1 MVKGVFLALGIML
14 VLAAIPIVDLVG
26 IPFGPFIGSY
36 YGISS
41 AGMSGNGRPEGRPL
55 TGSEIGAYAVKS
67 AVFGILLGLLVL
79 LILVAVGASLMAT
92 IDLSQRFTWLLW
104 LAIVVF
110 TVYTATMSTLGAM
123 YSQVKAAK

>member
-41 AGMSGNGRPEGRPL
+41 AGRAHTERPSGAPL
-55 TGSEIGAYAVKS
+55 TSAEIGAYAIR
-67 AVFGILLGLLVL
+67 AGVFGLVLGLLVL
-79 LILVAVGASLMAT
+79 LIMVVVGASLMVT
-92 IDLSQRFTWLLW
+92 IDLSQRFVWLLW
-104 LAIVVF
+104 LAIAVF
-110 TVYTATMSTLGAM
+110 TLYTATMSALGAM
-123 YSQVKAAK
+123 YRQLKAAR

>member
-41 AGMSGNGRPEGRPL
+41 AGRSGNGRPSGRPL
-55 TGSEIGAYAVKS
+55 TGSEIWAYAAKY
-67 AVFGILLGLLVL
+67 AAFGILLGLLVL
-79 LILVAVGASLMAT
+79 LILAVVGVSLMAT
-92 IDLSQRFTWLLW
+92 IDLSRRFIWLLW

-110 TVYTATMSTLGAM
+110 TLYTATMSALGAM
-123 YSQVKAAK
+123 YSQIKAAK

>member
-14 VLAAIPIVDLVG
+14 VLAAIPIVDFVG

-41 AGMSGNGRPEGRPL
+41 VGMSGNVRPSGGPL

-67 AVFGILLGLLVL
+67 AVFGILLGSLVL

-110 TVYTATMSTLGAM
+110 TLYTATMSALGAL
-123 YSQVKAAK
+123 YSQLKAAK

>member
-41 AGMSGNGRPEGRPL
+41 AGMSAKVRPSASPL
-55 TGSEIGAYAVKS
+55 TGSEIGAYALRS
-67 AVFGILLGLLVL
+67 AVFGVFLGLLVL
-79 LILVAVGASLMAT
+79 LILVVVGASLMAT

-110 TVYTATMSTLGAM
+110 TLYTATMSALGAL
-123 YSQVKAAK
+123 YSQLKAAR